1 MKLIWLSDIHL
12 NFLNELDNK
21 VILNHVVGKTAVG
34 DCVVISGDIAEG
46 PNVLEHMERWQKAL
60 ENVGVD
66 LKFVLGNHDYY
77 RSSIADVRDA
87 MRHCMPNNWLG
98 NLGVV
103 NLTESSALVGHDGW
117 FDGLYGDYY
126 KSRLDMNDYYLIK
139 ELSRLPPTML
149 IETTDRHAKIQ
160 ELSMEGADHVYKHG
174 LKALSSPG
182 IDTLYIVTH
191 VPPFVKAAWF
201 KGKPSDGDW
210 LPHFS
215 SKLMGDAILKLGNN
229 FPNKNI
235 VVLCGHTHVG
245 EKNNREY
252 METKNVKSITAT
264 AEYRYPR
271 ISKIFEV
278 KK

>member
-12 NFLNELDNK
+12 NFLSETDNR

-34 DCVVISGDIAEG
+34 DCVVISGDIAEA
-46 PNVLEHMERWQKAL
+46 PNVLDFMETWKNGLAK
-60 ENVGVD
+60 VGAD

-77 RSSIADVRDA
+77 RSSIANVRDA
-87 MRHCMPNNWLG
+87 MVHCLPDNWLG

-103 NLTESSALVGHDGW
+103 NLTEKTAMVGHDGW

-139 ELSRLPPTML
+139 ELSKLPPTSL
-149 IETTDRHAKIQ
+149 IDTADRHAKIQ
-160 ELSMEGADHVYKHG
+160 ELSREGAEHVYKHG
-174 LKALSSPG
+174 LAALSNPSTE
-182 IDTLYIVTH
+182 TLYVITH

-215 SKLMGDAILKLGNN
+215 SKLMGDAILKLGNK

-235 VVLCGHTHVG
+235 IVLCGHTHVG

-252 METKNVKSITAT
+252 NETKNIKSITAT

-271 ISKIFEV
+271 ISKMFEV
-278 KK
+278 DK